1 MLLGTCNAVII
12 GTACGSIAVIFV
24 PNAAQAFPVQD
35 AIKPARDLIRYV
47 NGFKVSSWNC
57 PLLVYHF
64 WVFLQQCMSSLLLLL
79 RVIQ

>member
-1 MLLGTCNAVII
+1 MLLGTYNGVIN
-12 GTACGSIAVIFV
+12 GAACGSITVIFI

-47 NGFKVSSWNC
+47 NGFGVSSWNC

-64 WVFLQQCMSSLLLLL
+64 WVFLQQCMSSLLVLLC
-79 RVIQ
+79 VI